1 MGTYDFLSNFHTS
14 PCEFE
19 GKSFPSVEHAYQAAK
34 TTDKMWKAAI
44 TDAPTPGESKKLGRR
59 CPVRE
64 DWEEIKLSVME
75 ELVRSKFSNPKL
87 SQKLLE
93 TNDKLL
99 VEGNTWGDTFW
110 GVCNGR
116 GENHLGKILMK
127 VRSELKEKN

>member
-1 MGTYDFLSNFHTS
+1 
-14 PCEFE
+14 
-19 GKSFPSVEHAYQAAK
+19 
-34 TTDKMWKAAI
+34 MWKAAI